1 MGRRVSVGIAP
12 AGFGGLSV
20 DNNIIETAQ
29 TNQNLILS
37 PNGSGDVQSTA
48 NFQLNA
54 QADLRFA
61 DSDSS
66 NWVAF
71 QAPSTISSN
80 VTWTLPS
87 ADGASNAVLST
98 NASGTLSWQ
107 APSVTLSDQTSSTNT
122 FYPLFS
128 GSTSGQASTVNVA
141 STRMTFQPS
150 SGTLIAT
157 IGQYGIV
164 QGGTGASG
172 NLVLRSTTSGTKG
185 QVYIDETT
193 PASSTTSGALRVGGG
208 IGVAGTGY
216 FAGVNTTDLTASGTI
231 TFTGPVR
238 VQELVED
245 MVDVAHASNVVALD
259 YSAGNIFFLTNTPGA
274 SMTVNI
280 SNVPTT
286 DGRIFSI
293 NLIVTQGGT
302 GFNPTTVNING
313 SGVTLKWTTGTV
325 PTPTSSA
332 GKIDVYT
339 FTILRRSSAYTLLG
353 AQAPNF

>member
-128 GSTSGQASTVNVA
+128 GSTSSAAASVI
-141 STRMTFQPS
+141 
-150 SGTLIAT
+150 TL
-157 IGQYGIV
+157 
-164 QGGTGASG
+164 
-172 NLVLRSTTSGTKG
+172 
-185 QVYIDETT
+185 
-193 PASSTTSGALRVGGG
+193 
-208 IGVAGTGY
+208 
-216 FAGVNTTDLTASGTI
+216 
-231 TFTGPVR
+231 PV
-238 VQELVED
+238 E
-245 MVDVAHASNVVALD
+245 
-259 YSAGNIFFLTNTPGA
+259 PG
-274 SMTVNI
+274 S
-280 SNVPTT
+280 
-286 DGRIFSI
+286 
-293 NLIVTQGGT
+293 
-302 GFNPTTVNING
+302 
-313 SGVTLKWTTGTV
+313 
-325 PTPTSSA
+325 
-332 GKIDVYT
+332 
-339 FTILRRSSAYTLLG
+339 
-353 AQAPNF
+353 